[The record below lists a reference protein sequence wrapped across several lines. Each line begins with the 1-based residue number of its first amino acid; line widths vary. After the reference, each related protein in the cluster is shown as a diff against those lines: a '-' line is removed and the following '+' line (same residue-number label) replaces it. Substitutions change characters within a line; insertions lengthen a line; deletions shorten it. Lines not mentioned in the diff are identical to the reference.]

1 MSVHSTHINGQLA
14 FWSGHR
20 KRILDAIGPDV
31 VKYVDDF
38 VAGGGADTAWNAWT
52 VTRVEAGAGE
62 STITSGDDGNGQM
75 VLTTDQNEN
84 DGLNVQLLGESYKLM
99 TGKPLYYG
107 VKVTLSEATQSDLF
121 VGLAIT
127 DTDILGGVTD
137 SIGFRKVDGSTDLT
151 FVVEKDSAETVV
163 AGLKTLV
170 DATEYFLEFYWDGAG
185 LEVFVDGVSVATPAV
200 TNLPDDEPLRVS
212 KHFLAGA
219 ANAGITAKFDKVACI
234 QFGRV

>member
-1 MSVHSTHINGQLA
+1 MTVHSTHIAGQLA

-38 VAGGGADTAWNAWT
+38 VAGGPDTAWDAWT

-62 STITSGDDGNGQM
+62 STLTSGDDGNGQM

-84 DGLNVQLLGESYKLM
+84 DGLNVQLLGASYKLM
-99 TGKPLYYG
+99 SGKPLYYG
-107 VKVTLSEATQSDLF
+107 VKIKLSEATQSDLF
-121 VGLAIT
+121 VGLAVT

-137 SIGFRKVDGSTDLT
+137 SIGFRKVDGSADLT
-151 FVVEKDSAETVV
+151 FVVEKDSNETIVS
-163 AGLKTLV
+163 GLKTLV

-185 LEVFVDGVSVATPAV
+185 LEVFVDGVSAATPAI
-200 TNLPDDEPLRVS
+200 TNLPNDELLRVS
-212 KHFLAGA
+212 KQLLAGA
-219 ANAGITAKFDKVACI
+219 AGAGITAKFDKVACI
-234 QFGRV
+234 QFGRA

>member
-75 VLTTDQNEN
+75 DLTTDPNEN
-84 DGLNVQLLGESYKLM
+84 
-99 TGKPLYYG
+99 
-107 VKVTLSEATQSDLF
+107 
-121 VGLAIT
+121 
-127 DTDILGGVTD
+127 
-137 SIGFRKVDGSTDLT
+137 
-151 FVVEKDSAETVV
+151 
-163 AGLKTLV
+163 
-170 DATEYFLEFYWDGAG
+170 
-185 LEVFVDGVSVATPAV
+185 
-200 TNLPDDEPLRVS
+200 
-212 KHFLAGA
+212 
-219 ANAGITAKFDKVACI
+219 
-234 QFGRV
+234 